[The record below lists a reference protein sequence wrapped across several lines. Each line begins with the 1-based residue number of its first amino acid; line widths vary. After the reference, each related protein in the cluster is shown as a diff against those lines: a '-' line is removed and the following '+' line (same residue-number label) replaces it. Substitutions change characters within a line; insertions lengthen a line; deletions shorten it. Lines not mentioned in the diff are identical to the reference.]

1 MQQRGK
7 DRNGGKEGT
16 ISHFSVLAH
25 LLFNLCYALRTSL
38 ANADKLME
46 PITALI
52 VAGLIIAGTAAVNK
66 FTEKA
71 VEDSYDALKRS
82 ISDKV
87 DQKYLQ
93 PLDDK
98 KVLETGEISKA
109 RKKLA
114 VAIELEDLA
123 QDQEV
128 VSNAKQLFNVLQ
140 NLDLPNRAPQE
151 IKDNSEFNE
160 LAKEYKNA
168 GEQLSREEKE
178 ETGQTIKIQFDNKS
192 KLGEYVIGV
201 MTGNN
206 AIGYD
211 FRGNEK

>member
-1 MQQRGK
+1 
-7 DRNGGKEGT
+7 
-16 ISHFSVLAH
+16 
-25 LLFNLCYALRTSL
+25 
-38 ANADKLME
+38 ME